1 MQISAV
7 IIARDE
13 EAKIGNAI
21 RSVLWA
27 DEVLVVDSGSVDETR
42 SIAESLGARVIQQEW
57 LGFGG
62 QKQFAVDL
70 AQNDFI
76 LSLDADEAVS
86 DRLAEEIRSVLRSGD
101 ALDAYY
107 IPRLAFYLGRP
118 IRHCGWYPD
127 RQLRLFDRTKGEWS
141 RSKVHESV
149 ILGPDARVGSLKHD
163 LLHYSID
170 SISQHAE
177 MIHSRYAPLSAEQ
190 MHQDR
195 VKTSI
200 AKIGMLPIW
209 TFFYTYVLRLG
220 VLDGLA
226 GLAISGFASY
236 NVFLKHLLLYELNM
250 ANSTTISDSETS

>member
-1 MQISAV
+1 MRISAV

-27 DEVLVVDSGSVDETR
+27 DEVLVVDSGSVDGTR
-42 SIAESLGARVIQQEW
+42 AVAADLGAKVVYQEW

-62 QKQFAVDL
+62 QKQFAVDS
-70 AQNDFI
+70 ARNNMI

-86 DRLAEEIRSVLRSGD
+86 DKLADEIRSIVQTGD
-101 ALDAYY
+101 VLDAYY
-107 IPRLAFYLGRP
+107 MPRLAFYLGRP
-118 IRHCGWYPD
+118 VKHSGWYPD

-141 RSKVHESV
+141 RAKVHESV
-149 ILGPDARVGSLKHD
+149 IMRPDARVGVLKND

-170 SISQHAE
+170 SVSQHAE
-177 MIHSRYAPLSAEQ
+177 MIQSRYAPLSAEQ
-190 MHQDR
+190 MHQDGIR
-195 VKTSI
+195 TSI
-200 AKIGMLPIW
+200 VKIGILPIW
-209 TFFYTYVLRLG
+209 TFFHTYVLRLG

-236 NVFLKHLLLYELNM
+236 NVFLKHLLLYELGISG
-250 ANSTTISDSETS
+250 STTKSGSETS